1 MCTKVMINCERV
13 TIYKGFFLYLSLFI
27 LRVKRKVFLEILLG
41 LLGNKSL
48 DRKNNL
54 ALFYIVGYV
63 VLRMNYS
70 VVKCNFIRSLFLM
83 RKVLE

>member
-1 MCTKVMINCERV
+1 MKELRFI
-13 TIYKGFFLYLSLFI
+13 KDFFCICHYLFKS
-27 LRVKRKVFLEILLG
+27 KRKVFLEMLFWI
-41 LLGNKSL
+41 LGNKSL